1 MSSGSAKGSSSAWAT
16 VYPIVVLVSIC
27 AVAGVLLGVVHQTTE
42 PVAQARAEQKAQEA
56 YAQLMPEAS
65 SFEEVPCDVEG
76 CTSALRAKDESGE
89 DIGVVVVAQSRGYGG
104 QVPVAVAFDMDG
116 EVVDTMVMSNSE
128 TPGLGTKVADESY
141 IGQYDELTARAVTA
155 SDIDLIS
162 GATISSTAAL
172 NAFNTAV
179 EAYLEVI

>member
-56 YAQLMPEAS
+56 YAQL
-65 SFEEVPCDVEG
+65 
-76 CTSALRAKDESGE
+76 
-89 DIGVVVVAQSRGYGG
+89 
-104 QVPVAVAFDMDG
+104 VPVAVAFDMDG

-155 SDIDLIS
+155 ADIDLIS